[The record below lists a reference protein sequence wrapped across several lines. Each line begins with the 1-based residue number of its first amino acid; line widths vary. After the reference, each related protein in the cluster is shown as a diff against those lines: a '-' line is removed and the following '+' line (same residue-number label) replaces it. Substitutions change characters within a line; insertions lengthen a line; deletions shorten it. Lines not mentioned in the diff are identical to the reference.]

1 MGVDVKVSCSS
12 QKTQRGNQPRQTET
26 VVAMQVGDENMI
38 EFLEMQFHGAELELG
53 SFSAVNHKQFLPQ
66 IHDLRTQEVL
76 GGR

>member
-1 MGVDVKVSCSS
+1 MGVDVKVSRSS

-26 VVAMQVGDENMI
+26 VVAMQMGDENVI
-38 EFLEMQFHGAELELG
+38 EFLKMQFHGAELELG
-53 SFSAVNHKQFLPQ
+53 SFAAINHKQLFPQ